1 MKGLVVAPIAVTA
14 ILYVGG
20 YLAQFI
26 GNYALWKE
34 GGGSPGDGTA
44 PLMASPEIAAC
55 FQAALRPPH
64 GIYGI
69 FICIGLLAVLLLMV
83 MRIGYSDSGEYDE
96 DRNFTYSARGTYGTS
111 GWMGRR
117 EMEGVLDL
125 VGDLRRHRGIVLGM
139 LDRKYVCVPEETRLN
154 SNLAVYGASG
164 SMKTRSFC
172 MNRILQ
178 GVSRG
183 ESLIIC
189 DPKSELYEKSSEYL
203 RDKGYVVKVFNLVN
217 PENSDSWNCLAEV
230 EGQELMAQLFVDV
243 IIRNT
248 KGDSKGDHFWDSAEM
263 NLLKALVL
271 YVDKGYPE
279 ESRNMGQVYQLL
291 TLNSETALN
300 SLFDVLPATHPA
312 KAPYSLFK
320 QASDTVRSG
329 VVIGLGSRLQV
340 FQSELIRKIT
350 ARDEIDLELPGQEP
364 CAYFLVTSDQDSTFD
379 FLASLFLSFVFIKLV
394 RYADKN
400 CEGGKLSVP
409 VHVLGEEL
417 TACGTIPDLS
427 RRLSVIR
434 SRNISMSCVFQ
445 NLAGLQNRYPQNL
458 WQEILGNADVQ
469 LFLGC
474 TDPLTAEFVSSRTGL
489 ASVAV
494 SSKSKQLGTWRISNY
509 TPEFRETNGVGKRPV
524 LTPDEVLR
532 LPIDKALV
540 IIRGKKTLKVDK
552 MDYSKH
558 PDYPLLRSCKASAHV
573 PEWRQMEAEGKKGK
587 AREADP
593 QQTGEPRPK
602 AQKSTVPQKTEVQKA
617 EAQKRAETQKGTGG
631 QNAREENAGTRKEES
646 GQVLPKGGAGAAPQ
660 DSGKEAKAAP
670 RTASGASP
678 KAPAKNTAEQT
689 AEKKAPVN
697 AVTESTIPEG
707 AVSGKVNR
715 TTGRPKPKTEPGAK
729 TGAEQPVGVVL
740 TDKDSIMS

>member
-1 MKGLVVAPIAVTA
+1 MIAPMAVLA

-44 PLMASPEIAAC
+44 PLMASPELMVC

-69 FICIGLLAVLLLMV
+69 FICIGLLAVLLLVV
-83 MRIGYSDSGEYDE
+83 MRIGYSDAGEYDE
-96 DRNFTYSARGTYGTS
+96 DRNFTYSAKGTYGTS
-111 GWMGRR
+111 GWMGRK

-183 ESLIIC
+183 ESLVIC

-203 RDKGYVVKVFNLVN
+203 RDKGYTVRVFNLVN

-271 YVDKGYPE
+271 YVDRGYPE

-509 TPEFRETNGVGKRPV
+509 TPEFRETSGVGKRPV

-558 PDYPLLRSCKASAHV
+558 PEYPLLRSCKASAHV
-573 PEWRQMEAEGKKGK
+573 PEWRRMEMEAGEKKAGTQR
-587 AREADP
+587 A
-593 QQTGEPRPK
+593 G
-602 AQKSTVPQKTEVQKA
+602 AQKAEIQGAGVQKRA
-617 EAQKRAETQKGTGG
+617 EAQKSRLQGAGTKTAGMQGAKDNAGIKKEMAQKTWAQKAEDAQDASGDRATAET
-631 QNAREENAGTRKEES
+631 RNAGKEE
-646 GQVLPKGGAGAAPQ
+646 AA
-660 DSGKEAKAAP
+660 K
-670 RTASGASP
+670 ASP
-678 KAPAKNTAEQT
+678 KAA
-689 AEKKAPVN
+689 
-697 AVTESTIPEG
+697 S
-707 AVSGKVNR
+707 
-715 TTGRPKPKTEPGAK
+715 KTEPKAPAGNAKQTAGRRASGNGATGRTVPGKADGTAGKLETK
-729 TGAEQPVGVVL
+729 TEPDVNTGSGQPAGVVL
-740 TDKDSIMS
+740 TDKDSIML